1 MSFRVLAVSLML
13 LGFAPSVAHADGL
26 IVPFYGVNFGGTS
39 GENISTAFDAN
50 RNTWGVSFAWMGAGV
65 IGLEADLGYTSD
77 FYGKT
82 DADGTGLLSATGNVL
97 LGLPFGGQKG
107 FGIRP
112 YGLIGL
118 GLIHSK
124 LDALTDVIGF
134 DDTQASWDVGGGVMM
149 FFTSHVGVRGDLRY
163 IRTFS
168 AVDFLGLTESDHIEF
183 SRGTVG
189 LVLRF

>member
-82 DADGTGLLSATGNVL
+82 DADGTGLLTATGNVL
-97 LGLPFGGQKG
+97 LGVPFGGQKG

-112 YGLIGL
+112 YGLIGA
-118 GLIHSK
+118 GIVHSK
-124 LDALTDVIGF
+124 LDAFTDVIGF
-134 DDTQASWDVGGGVMM
+134 DDTQGAWDVGGGVMM
-149 FFTSHVGVRGDLRY
+149 FFTSHVGVRGDYRY
-163 IRTFS
+163 MRTFS
-168 AVDFLGLTESDHIEF
+168 AVDFLGLTQSDNIKF

-189 LVLRF
+189 LILRF